1 MDTFNLGQTRLD
13 RFLAANR
20 ASTAQAPFE
29 GTRLAN
35 LCQQKGLHGAIE
47 ARRLVNMKP
56 MSRLI
61 NRYHL
66 TAGKAPLN
74 FRLVRSLYISRLAT
88 LQEQDVASKRR
99 RLDRRLTQSTIGV
112 G

>member
-1 MDTFNLGQTRLD
+1 VDTFDLGQTRLD
-13 RFLAANR
+13 RFLTANR

-29 GTRLAN
+29 GARLAN
-35 LCQQKGLHGAIE
+35 LCQQKGLHGAVE
-47 ARRLVNMKP
+47 ARRLVDMKP

-74 FRLVRSLYISRLAT
+74 FRLVRSLYVSRLA
-88 LQEQDVASKRR
+88 
-99 RLDRRLTQSTIGV
+99 
-112 G
+112 